1 MKALD
6 IFKRFLSGLAIVL
19 RSPEAQILEKT
30 IKVSPQAQIAIAAV
44 EAADEVI
51 NKSETGAE
59 SPVEPRSQ
67 NPATSPLPNA

>member
-51 NKSETGAE
+51 NKPESGPE
-59 SPVEPRSQ
+59 SPMEPRSQ
-67 NPATSPLPNA
+67 EPAASPLPDA